1 MPYDPL
7 PYLVP
12 AQCGLLLFECQDEVI
27 GENAE
32 FAGLRADV
40 VQRHMVEN
48 LSRLLE
54 AARAAGVFVAYCN
67 MAFRPDGLGVPKTPR
82 YDHKPLQPVSG
93 PAEVS
98 PIVPP
103 LEPLAHEL
111 VIDRIHGMAA
121 FHATPLELALR
132 DRGVTTLIPTGVSV
146 NIGILATTVEAIGR
160 GFRVVIARDCV
171 AGDPSSYAEDVLQ
184 YSLRNLAYLSDSQTI
199 AERWGEGV
207 EA

>member
-1 MPYDPL
+1 MPYDPF
-7 PYLVP
+7 PYLAP
-12 AQCGLLLFECQDEVI
+12 AQCGLLVFECQDAVI

-40 VQRHMVEN
+40 VQRHMVDH

-54 AARAAGVFVAYCN
+54 AARAAGVFVVYCN
-67 MAFRPDGLGVPKTPR
+67 MAFRPDGLGVPNTPR
-82 YDHKPLQPVSG
+82 YDRKPLQPVSG

-121 FHATPLELALR
+121 FHGTPIEPALM
-132 DRGVTTLIPTGVSV
+132 DRGVKTLIPTGVSV

-171 AGDPSSYAEDVLQ
+171 AGDPSSYVEDVLQ
-184 YSLRNLAYLSDSQTI
+184 YSLRNLAYLTDAQAI
-199 AERWGEGV
+199 AEHWRAEV
-207 EA
+207 ST

>member
-67 MAFRPDGLGVPKTPR
+67 MAFRPDGLAVPNTPR
-82 YDHKPLQPVSG
+82 YDQKPPQPVSG
-93 PAEVS
+93 PAEIS

-160 GFRVVIARDCV
+160 GFRAVIARDCV
-171 AGDPSSYAEDVLQ
+171 AGDPSSYAEDVLR
-184 YSLRNLAYLSDSQTI
+184 YSLRNLAYITDSQAI
-199 AERWGEGV
+199 AERWGAGV

>member
-1 MPYDPL
+1 
-7 PYLVP
+7 
-12 AQCGLLLFECQDEVI
+12 LLIFECQEEVI
-27 GENAE
+27 GESAE
-32 FAGLRADV
+32 FPGLRADV

-67 MAFRPDGLGVPKTPR
+67 MAFRPDGLAVPNTPR
-82 YDHKPLQPVSG
+82 YDQKPLQPVSG
-93 PAEVS
+93 PAEIS

-121 FHATPLELALR
+121 FHGTPLESALR

-146 NIGILATTVEAIGR
+146 NIDILATTVETIGR
-160 GFRVVIARDCV
+160 GFRAVIARDCV
-171 AGDPSSYAEDVLQ
+171 AGDPSSYADDVLR
-184 YSLRNLAYLSDSQTI
+184 YSLRNLAYITDSQAI
-199 AERWGEGV
+199 AERWGAGV

>member
-12 AQCGLLLFECQDEVI
+12 AQCGLLVFECQEKVI

-40 VQRHMVEN
+40 VQRQMVEN

-54 AARAAGVFVAYCN
+54 AARAAGVFVVYCN
-67 MAFRPDGLGVPKTPR
+67 MAFRSDGLGVPNTPR
-82 YDHKPLQPVSG
+82 YDQKPLQPVSG
-93 PAEVS
+93 PTEVS

-121 FHATPLELALR
+121 FHGTPLESALW

-160 GFRVVIARDCV
+160 GFRAIIARDCV
-171 AGDPSSYAEDVLQ
+171 AGDPSSYADDVLR
-184 YSLRNLAYLSDSQTI
+184 YSLRNLAYLTDSQAI
-199 AERWGEGV
+199 AEHWGAGV
-207 EA
+207 RA